1 MSDDEYS
8 DQQSEGGGLRR
19 QLEEALRQKTEL
31 EQSLSA
37 KVQEAEQRGRQQAQ
51 RRFEALKTFGED
63 RPGLADAW
71 VDKNPEGDLTPD
83 AATEFAAAFGVTLGS
98 PPPPEPAPEPIS
110 DEVKDAAGSFHE
122 AVTTVQAAGKTYSPE
137 EIRQIGLKD
146 EAEALRLIAQGA
158 MKTE

>member
-1 MSDDEYS
+1 MSDEYDS

-37 KVQEAEQRGRQQAQ
+37 KVQEAEQKGRQQAQ
-51 RRFEALKTFGED
+51 RRFDALEVFGKD

-71 VDKNPEGDLTPD
+71 VDKNPEGELTTD
-83 AATEFAAAFGVTLGS
+83 GAKEFAASFGVTLGEA
-98 PPPPEPAPEPIS
+98 PPPEPPPEPVP
-110 DEVKDAAGSFHE
+110 DEVKQAAGSFHE
-122 AVTTVQAAGKTYSPE
+122 AVTKVGAQTKVYTPE

-146 EAEALRLIAQGA
+146 EAEALRLIAEGA
-158 MKTE
+158 MNTD